1 MPLSEDHLLITLRS
15 SCQQLGATHVAHAVP
30 VTTSRMW
37 NSLPVST
44 MTVSS
49 LTTFHQEQRTFLAF
63 LCRSSCGDIWCKKC
77 FG

>member
-37 NSLPVST
+37 NSLPVYHDCVIIYHFPS
-44 MTVSS
+44 
-49 LTTFHQEQRTFLAF
+49 RTE
-63 LCRSSCGDIWCKKC
+63 DILDILVQIELWWHLV
-77 FG
+77 